1 MIYLNYFLLLSLI
14 PLSLQENHCLNT
26 FEICRG
32 GKGTDDTPPTPKI
45 ANCLSEPT
53 EGVCYLCKEGYALS
67 SDQKSC
73 ISFQNCNKLQSGND
87 KCETCLKY
95 YHLDSKGQCQ
105 RTLCEDY
112 DENDKDKCLNCYD
125 GYYLK
130 DNTCKK
136 ITIPHCLE
144 WDETNCKEC
153 DYYAVL
159 KDGKCEVR
167 SSLIKGCHEYD
178 DNGKCTYCISGYT
191 LSNGSCNLNKCS
203 DGQTKTEY
211 CGVCQTGYFTDSTDG
226 KCVGYDGTKDT
237 EDSVQGIKIEYFL
250 LIFLLALL
258 I

>member
-95 YHLDSKGQCQ
+95 YHLDSKGQGQ
-105 RTLCEDY
+105 RTY
-112 DENDKDKCLNCYD
+112 V
-125 GYYLK
+125 
-130 DNTCKK
+130 K
-136 ITIPHCLE
+136 IM
-144 WDETNCKEC
+144 
-153 DYYAVL
+153 
-159 KDGKCEVR
+159 
-167 SSLIKGCHEYD
+167 
-178 DNGKCTYCISGYT
+178 
-191 LSNGSCNLNKCS
+191 
-203 DGQTKTEY
+203 TKM
-211 CGVCQTGYFTDSTDG
+211 
-226 KCVGYDGTKDT
+226 
-237 EDSVQGIKIEYFL
+237 IKIN
-250 LIFLLALL
+250 A
-258 I
+258 